1 VLAPAAASPSGTQ
14 ARFIVQV
21 GAYADAARVKE
32 ARAKLES
39 AGLKTYAQV
48 VETKDGP
55 RTRVRLG
62 PYLDKAEADRVAQK
76 VKSLDLPAA
85 ILSL

>member
-1 VLAPAAASPSGTQ
+1 
-14 ARFIVQV
+14 
-21 GAYADAARVKE
+21 VKE

-55 RTRVRLG
+55 RTRVRVG
-62 PYLDKAEADRVAQK
+62 PFADKSEADRVAQK

-85 ILSL
+85 ILAL